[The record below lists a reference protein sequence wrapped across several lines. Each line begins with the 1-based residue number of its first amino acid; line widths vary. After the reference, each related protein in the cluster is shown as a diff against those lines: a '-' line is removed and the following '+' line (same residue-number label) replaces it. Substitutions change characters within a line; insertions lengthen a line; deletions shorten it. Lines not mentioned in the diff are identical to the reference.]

1 MSFYETKGG
10 SPSRSDI
17 FSKFIHLTR
26 EAQSQA
32 ALLGHLYQA
41 QGQESDKLI
50 GQGWLGISELLGR
63 LVIQCTE
70 MATKGSI
77 TR

>member
-10 SPSRSDI
+10 SPSRSDT
-17 FSKFIHLTR
+17 FSKFIHLIR

-32 ALLGHLYQA
+32 AMLGHLYQA

-70 MATKGSI
+70 MATKG
-77 TR
+77 RLQ